1 VEQGRGHDDNH
12 ADGRTD
18 ERLDPT
24 AQQQGEDRSR
34 SGELSCDPGGHVTAA
49 TRGAAGG
56 LDIVGGADA
65 IDPRELRVIGPAS
78 DGGRG
83 YRRQRGHC
91 GQLADRRIAPLTVY
105 RDPGHAPPSIYAGG
119 AGRVDQPEMGVQRH
133 YDVLTG

>member
-24 AQQQGEDRSR
+24 AQQQERTG
-34 SGELSCDPGGHVTAA
+34 
-49 TRGAAGG
+49 RGAASSAVTLAGTSPRRLVGAAAG
-56 LDIVGGADA
+56 LDIVGDAYA

-83 YRRQRGHC
+83 YRRQRGHR

-119 AGRVDQPEMGVQRH
+119 TGRVDRPEMGVQRH
-133 YDVLTG
+133 DDVLTG